1 MPSDQASAPA
11 EGNSRIRVGLK
22 DLFLGFLKIGL
33 LGFGGVAPQ
42 ARHVIVEDRAWLS
55 EKEYASVL
63 GIGQL
68 LPGANTINAAVMI
81 GDKFRGLPG
90 AVAAVTG
97 MMAMPIV
104 VLIGLA
110 LLYEHFSQWAPVKA
124 ALSGS
129 AAAAAGLIIGVA
141 IKMARRIE
149 PSKVAVFFGLLA
161 FSAVALLHFSLVP
174 VVLVFVPVS
183 IGAAFLRR
191 RA

>member
-149 PSKVAVFFGLLA
+149 PSKVAVVFGLLA
-161 FSAVALLHFSLVP
+161 FGAVALLHFSLVP

>member
-1 MPSDQASAPA
+1 MQNDQASASA
-11 EGNSRIRVGLK
+11 EGNPGSKAGLT

-55 EKEYASVL
+55 EKEYASVM

-81 GDKFRGLPG
+81 GDKFQGLPG
-90 AVAAVTG
+90 VVAAVTG
-97 MMAMPIV
+97 MMAMPII

-110 LLYEHFSQWAPVKA
+110 LLYQHFAQWAPVKA

-149 PSKVAVFFGLLA
+149 PGKMAIAFGLMA

-174 VVLVFVPVS
+174 VVLILVPVS

-191 RA
+191 RI